1 MLHSLLVSVSG
12 DDTGSEAPSPSQW
25 RRLISVLGAKTGCGL
40 PVLASAGK
48 VACLSVHGLGLL
60 VFALIQ
66 LGSKRRLPSFTWGV
80 WGCKMKPTSV
90 AIVT

>member
-12 DDTGSEAPSPSQW
+12 DDTGNEAPSPSQW

-40 PVLASAGK
+40 RVLASAGK
-48 VACLSVHGLGLL
+48 VACLSVHGLVLL

-66 LGSKRRLPSFTWGV
+66 LGSKMRLPSFTWGF
-80 WGCKMKPTSV
+80 GDAK
-90 AIVT
+90 